1 MAEKSK
7 ATTKG
12 IALDLDK
19 TFKEGLLEGIN
30 VDFSGFF
37 GETDEKGDYNV
48 NPPKRKEMNVGAGF
62 TTKKGTKFRVTHSQS
77 KAESNPYYPK
87 REEKSTILS
96 IGKSFNKG
104 GKVKKAYLGS
114 YIAGGPNN
122 QSNSTY
128 RKYYKG
134 MV

>member
-7 ATTKG
+7 ANTKG
-12 IALDLDK
+12 VQLNLDK
-19 TFKEGLLEGIN
+19 TFKKGLLEGMN

-48 NPPKRKEMNVGAGF
+48 NPPKKKEMNVGAGF
-62 TTKKGTKFRVTHSQS
+62 TTKKGTKVRITHSQS
-77 KAESNPYYPK
+77 KAGSNPYYPK

-96 IGKSFNKG
+96 IGKSFKKG

-114 YIAGGPNN
+114 FIAGGPNN
-122 QSNSTY
+122 QSNKTY

>member
-7 ATTKG
+7 AKTVG
-12 IALDLDK
+12 VDVALDK
-19 TFKEGLLEGIN
+19 TFKKGLLEGVN
-30 VDFSGFF
+30 VGVEGFV
-37 GETDEKGDYNV
+37 GETKEEGAYNTA
-48 NPPKRKEMNVGAGF
+48 PPKKKEMNVGAGF
-62 TTKKGTKFRVTHSQS
+62 TTKGGTKVRITHSQS

-96 IGKSFNKG
+96 IGKSFKKG

-114 YIAGGPNN
+114 FIAGGPNN
-122 QSNSTY
+122 QSNKTY